1 MKTATIGSISSGTM
15 RNEDLAKAFLA
26 ELDYLEHPYAALY
39 RRDWEIN
46 VSEDETDEELASALV
61 HAMFEALDECAPPYV
76 YFGAHFGDGADYG
89 FWPCDDAMEMAADDG
104 CQIVSDLADV
114 KHGEVFIITDHG
126 NVTYGFVDADGFH
139 EVWSCV

>member
-1 MKTATIGSISSGTM
+1 METATIGSISSGTM
-15 RNEDLAKAFLA
+15 RNEDLAEAFLA
-26 ELDYLEHPYAALY
+26 ELDYLEHPDAKTL
-39 RRDWEIN
+39 RQDWEAN
-46 VSEDETDEELASALV
+46 VAEDADGDNELVARMFDAL
-61 HAMFEALDECAPPYV
+61 EECAPPYV
-76 YFGAHFGDGADYG
+76 YFGAHYGDGADYG

-114 KHGEVFIITDHG
+114 EHGEVFIITDHG